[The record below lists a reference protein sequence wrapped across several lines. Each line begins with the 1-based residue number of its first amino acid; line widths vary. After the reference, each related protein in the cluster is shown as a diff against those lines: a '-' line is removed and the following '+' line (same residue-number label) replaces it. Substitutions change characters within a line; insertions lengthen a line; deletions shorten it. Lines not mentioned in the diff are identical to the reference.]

1 MTSTMWRSTL
11 RTFAKKI
18 LHTSSVRAPQIRF
31 LSVTTSYC
39 QSYSPIGSL
48 DQPRI
53 LITGGLGQLGQGLAK
68 VLRKRYGRDNVI
80 LTDIVKPPRHIVD
93 AGPYAFVDVLDFRN
107 LQEIIVNESIDWMV
121 HFSAVLSAVGE
132 QNVPLAIKVNIQG
145 LHKRMELAKMYNLRI
160 FSASTIGAFGP
171 QSPRELTPDFTI
183 QRPRTIYGVAK
194 VHAELLGEYYHHKF
208 GVDFRSLRLPGVIS
222 GDTAPGGGTTDYAV
236 SIFDHA
242 LQSGHFDC
250 YLRSDTM
257 LPMIYI
263 KDCLRAIVEMLEAP
277 EELLGLRT
285 YNINA
290 VSFNPEEIAKA
301 IKKYVPEFTVDY
313 QPDERQSIADSWP
326 KRLDDSQAREDWNW
340 NHKYD
345 MDALVQVMLEVVG
358 KRLGLSTS
366 TSTST
371 TKASGVQ

>member
-145 LHKRMELAKMYNLRI
+145 LHNVMELAKMYNLRI
-160 FSASTIGAFGP
+160 FCPSTIGAFGP
-171 QSPRELTPDFTI
+171 QSPRELTPDLTI

-194 VHAELLGEYYHHKF
+194 VHAELLGE
-208 GVDFRSLRLPGVIS
+208 V
-222 GDTAPGGGTTDYAV
+222 
-236 SIFDHA
+236 
-242 LQSGHFDC
+242 
-250 YLRSDTM
+250 
-257 LPMIYI
+257 
-263 KDCLRAIVEMLEAP
+263 
-277 EELLGLRT
+277 
-285 YNINA
+285 
-290 VSFNPEEIAKA
+290 
-301 IKKYVPEFTVDY
+301 
-313 QPDERQSIADSWP
+313 
-326 KRLDDSQAREDWNW
+326 
-340 NHKYD
+340 
-345 MDALVQVMLEVVG
+345 
-358 KRLGLSTS
+358 
-366 TSTST
+366 
-371 TKASGVQ
+371 

>member
-1 MTSTMWRSTL
+1 MTSTMWRSAL
-11 RTFAKKI
+11 RTFTKKI
-18 LHTSSVRAPQIRF
+18 LHTNSVRAPQIRF
-31 LSVTTSYC
+31 LSGSTAFC

-145 LHKRMELAKMYNLRI
+145 LHNVMELAKMYELRI
-160 FSASTIGAFGP
+160 FCPSTIGAFGP
-171 QSPRELTPDFTI
+171 QSPRELTPDLTI

-250 YLRSDTM
+250 YLRSDTV

-290 VSFNPEEIAKA
+290 ISFNPEEIAEA
-301 IKKYVPEFTVDY
+301 IRKYIPEFTVDY
-313 QPDERQSIADSWP
+313 KPDDRQSIADSWP
-326 KRLDDSQAREDWNW
+326 KRLDDAQARQDWKW
-340 NHKYD
+340 THRYD
-345 MDALVQVMLEVVG
+345 MDALVQVMLEVVS
-358 KRLGLSTS
+358 KRLGI
-366 TSTST
+366 STST
-371 TKASGVQ
+371 TTTTKATGVQ